1 MATSPKRRLK
11 YKSISFV
18 LLRNYFN
25 SFKLFRNGELV
36 RNQIGR
42 GGVQVKKENKK
53 FTVLCVHVLHK
64 TLNLVI
70 SRCCFAEDDKE
81 VYQNFKRT
89 CRTIVFLI
97 KPFVLWRCRCCRRRR

>member
-11 YKSISFV
+11 YKFISFV

-42 GGVQVKKENKK
+42 SGVQVEKENKK
-53 FTVLCVHVLHK
+53 FTVVC
-64 TLNLVI
+64 
-70 SRCCFAEDDKE
+70 SRSPRHLEFGHFALLFCRGRQRSVPKFLTYVQSDCFSH
-81 VYQNFKRT
+81 
-89 CRTIVFLI
+89 
-97 KPFVLWRCRCCRRRR
+97 